1 MTSPLDDYNRKRNF
15 DRTAEPPGTA
25 APRDDGAAGGCDG
38 RLRFAVQHHL
48 ASRDHYDL
56 RLEWNGTLLSW
67 AVPKGPSYN
76 PRDKRLAVRVE
87 DHPLDYRTFEGTI
100 PQGEYGG
107 GTVMLWDEGWWEPLV
122 DVEQGLREGDL
133 KFALHGHRL
142 KGAWVLV
149 HMKPKKGERDVNWL
163 LIKET
168 VSYTHLTLPTKA

>member
-67 AVPKGPSYN
+67 AVPKGPSNN

-87 DHPLDYRTFEGTI
+87 D
-100 PQGEYGG
+100 
-107 GTVMLWDEGWWEPLV
+107 
-122 DVEQGLREGDL
+122 
-133 KFALHGHRL
+133 
-142 KGAWVLV
+142 
-149 HMKPKKGERDVNWL
+149 
-163 LIKET
+163 
-168 VSYTHLTLPTKA
+168 